1 MWRELLAAIALAAS
15 NVAVHTVGTYLLLRR
30 LIRLARKP
38 TTAAFTRAAWTI
50 TCLIAALMILHVI
63 EVVIWAHFYISQNCF
78 PSRETAYYYSLMS
91 YTTVGYGDVVIAS
104 PWRLM
109 GGMEAMAGVLL
120 FGWSTAC
127 LVAFVYFVQNALMKK
142 CLGRI
147 PE

>member
-1 MWRELLAAIALAAS
+1 MWLELLAGIAIAAV
-15 NVAVHTVGTYLLLRR
+15 NVAIHAVGTYALLRG

-38 TTAAFTRAAWTI
+38 TTAVFTRASWTI
-50 TCLIAALMILHVI
+50 TGIIAALILLHAL
-63 EVVIWAHFYISQNCF
+63 EVVVWAHFYLWQHCF
-78 PSRETAYYYSLMS
+78 RDRETAYYYSLMS

-109 GGMEAMAGVLL
+109 GGMEAMTGVLL

-127 LVAFVYFVQNALMKK
+127 LVAFVYFVQNAMFRKY
-142 CLGRI
+142 LGRL